1 MIRLSLLICFC
12 TLSLFGSI
20 QDIER
25 KIDKNKK
32 QIQSVLEKKSS
43 LDKNISGLA
52 SRINKEESEYQEI
65 IGILEKTNTQLLL
78 NKVKLSGARSQIS
91 KLQKKAKALEEVKE
105 KTEKEVLDFVIER
118 YALSMGIDQAD
129 RESLK
134 DVIARETYTLI
145 FDNVKEE
152 IMDLNIQY
160 LKINK
165 SIRENEQKI
174 KEIDQYIK
182 KQNAIQIKYQNLVA
196 VHEKKLSSLKSKHKS
211 YQRSLQNLINK
222 QNKITDLLGSLNIL
236 KKEEI
241 KKEEERIKREKRKQR
256 LAKLKAKKKAEA
268 IAKKKEQ
275 AKKALKDKLAK
286 GTTQEAK
293 PTKELALDRKQLDED
308 IDIEVRKIGSSAKGI
323 KITSY
328 RGQKTMAPL
337 KSYEVTKKFGK
348 YYDKVYKMELFNES
362 VSLKTKV
369 PNAKVFS
376 IFKGQVVYAKQNSGL
391 LENVVIVKHQN
402 NLHTI
407 YSHLDKIAP
416 TLKVGKW
423 IPKGYVVGRVND
435 TLEFQATK
443 NSRYIDP
450 LKLIKKERNES
461 ISIV

>member
-20 QDIER
+20 KDIER

-43 LDKNISGLA
+43 LDKNISSLA
-52 SRINKEESEYQEI
+52 GRINKEESEYQEI

-78 NKVKLSGARSQIS
+78 NKVKLSGAKAQIS
-91 KLQKKAKALEEVKE
+91 KLEKKAKALEDVKE

-241 KKEEERIKREKRKQR
+241 KKEEERIKKEKEKQR
-256 LAKLKAKKKAEA
+256 VAKLKAKKRAEA

-275 AKKALKDKLAK
+275 AKKALKDKLAQ
-286 GTTQEAK
+286 GTTQETK
-293 PTKELALDRKQLDED
+293 PTKELALDRKELDED

-328 RGQKTMAPL
+328 RGKKTMAPL

-450 LKLIKKERNES
+450 LKLIK
-461 ISIV
+461 